1 MTCKVIDVFV
11 AQDDCYV
18 MNLISLHK
26 QLEFLFF
33 LIMAIFKLSL
43 ILLWSLKAEVTLY
56 FFKEIV
62 DWVYK
67 KLIFENWMNF
77 IF

>member
-43 ILLWSLKAEVTLY
+43 ILL
-56 FFKEIV
+56 
-62 DWVYK
+62 
-67 KLIFENWMNF
+67 
-77 IF
+77 

>member
-1 MTCKVIDVFV
+1 MLYSSLTYIKLSIGDMTCKVIDVFV

-43 ILLWSLKAEVTLY
+43 ILL
-56 FFKEIV
+56 
-62 DWVYK
+62 
-67 KLIFENWMNF
+67 
-77 IF
+77 

>member
-1 MTCKVIDVFV
+1 MYIKLSIGDMTCKVIDVFI

-43 ILLWSLKAEVTLY
+43 ILL
-56 FFKEIV
+56 
-62 DWVYK
+62 
-67 KLIFENWMNF
+67 
-77 IF
+77 